1 MIMTS
6 NNYVNEESLQKFT
19 SILANKIHHGFTI
32 IEKNDSLPFAVL
44 SKNRKEVDHGLNFLL
59 CCMTLG
65 VWSVGWIYVTY
76 VSSKEKNI
84 VIAID
89 EDGNTFEEKCY
100 TD

>member
-1 MIMTS
+1 MTT

-19 SILANKIHHGFTI
+19 SILANKIHRGFTI

-100 TD
+100 TH

>member
-1 MIMTS
+1 MTS
-6 NNYVNEESLQKFT
+6 NTYVNEESLQQFT

-44 SKNRKEVDHGLNFLL
+44 SKNRKEVDHRLNFLL

-65 VWSVGWIYVTY
+65 VWSVGWIYITY

>member
-1 MIMTS
+1 MIT

-76 VSSKEKNI
+76 VSSKEKSI

-100 TD
+100 LE